1 MAKVKV
7 IIQNQQKAVKIP
19 TGMRMLIRR
28 SCAAVLDNQ
37 NFTDP
42 AEVVVTF
49 VDDDDIHQ
57 LNAQFRNID
66 RSTDVLSFPLG
77 ENGKYDLDPETQAL
91 QLGDIVI
98 SVEHALRQSEE
109 YGHSF
114 EREMSF
120 LTVHSMLHL
129 LGFDH
134 VNGGMEAAIM
144 RDTEDAV
151 MTALGVER

>member
-42 AEVVVTF
+42 VEVVVTF

>member
-7 IIQNQQKAVKIP
+7 TIQNRQKAVPVP
-19 TGMRMLIRR
+19 TGMRLLIRR

-37 NFTDP
+37 HFSEP

-49 VDDDDIHQ
+49 VDDGEIKK
-57 LNAQFRNID
+57 LNNEFRNID
-66 RSTDVLSFPLG
+66 KSTDVLSFPLG
-77 ENGKYDLDPETQAL
+77 EDGKYDLDPETNAYS
-91 QLGDIVI
+91 LGDVVI
-98 SVEHALRQSEE
+98 SVEHALKQSEE

-114 EREMSF
+114 EREMSY

-134 VNGGMEAAIM
+134 VNGGAEALHM
-144 RDTEDAV
+144 RETEEEV
-151 MTALGVER
+151 MTVLGLTR

>member
-49 VDDDDIHQ
+49 VDDDAIHQ

-120 LTVHSMLHL
+120 LTVHSVLHL

>member
-1 MAKVKV
+1 MPKVKV
-7 IIQNQQKAVKIP
+7 IIQNHQNAVPIP

-28 SCAAVLDNQ
+28 SCAAVLNNQ
-37 NFTDP
+37 HFNSD

-49 VDDDDIHQ
+49 VSDDEIHQ
-57 LNAQFRNID
+57 LNSQFRNID
-66 RSTDVLSFPLG
+66 KSTDVLSFPLG
-77 ENGKYDLDPETQAL
+77 ENGEYDLNPETNAL

-98 SVEHALRQSEE
+98 SVEHAVRQSEE

-114 EREMSF
+114 EREMSY

-134 VNGGMEAAIM
+134 VNGGIEAAEM
-144 RDTEDAV
+144 RETEEAV
-151 MTALGVER
+151 MTVLGLKR

>member
-37 NFTDP
+37 NFADP

-49 VDDDDIHQ
+49 VDDEAIHQ

>member
-1 MAKVKV
+1 M
-7 IIQNQQKAVKIP
+7 
-19 TGMRMLIRR
+19 
-28 SCAAVLDNQ
+28 
-37 NFTDP
+37 
-42 AEVVVTF
+42 
-49 VDDDDIHQ
+49 
-57 LNAQFRNID
+57 
-66 RSTDVLSFPLG
+66 
-77 ENGKYDLDPETQAL
+77 
-91 QLGDIVI
+91 I